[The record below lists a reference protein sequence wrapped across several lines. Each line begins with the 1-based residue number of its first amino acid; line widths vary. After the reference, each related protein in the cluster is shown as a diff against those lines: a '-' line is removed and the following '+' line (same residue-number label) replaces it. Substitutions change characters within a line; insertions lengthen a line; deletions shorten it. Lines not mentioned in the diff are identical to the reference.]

1 MASFKNG
8 SIALRDTL
16 LWKCFSVNQKS
27 IRVNPLGQDGGM
39 LETFTSQPEFN
50 FPKNKM
56 PSKSPSQP
64 PFVDGYLAALL
75 GQASQ
80 LISAEFHQVVR
91 SHGFSVTEWRVL
103 ASLFG
108 SKGMSIGHLAT
119 ISLTKQPTVTRL
131 LDRMESLGHVRRTPQ
146 TKDRRVTHVVITPQG
161 QKIVKSLIKQA
172 KEHEEK
178 ILEPF
183 GLAQAEALKLT
194 LRQIIAQ
201 RHQSA

>member
-1 MASFKNG
+1 MQA
-8 SIALRDTL
+8 
-16 LWKCFSVNQKS
+16 
-27 IRVNPLGQDGGM
+27 
-39 LETFTSQPEFN
+39 
-50 FPKNKM
+50 
-56 PSKSPSQP
+56 PSKPPSQP

-80 LISAEFHQVVR
+80 MISTEFHQVVR
-91 SHGFSVTEWRVL
+91 SHGFSVAEWRVL

-131 LDRMESLGHVRRTPQ
+131 LDRMESLGHVQRTPQ
-146 TKDRRVTHVVITPQG
+146 TKDRRVTHVNITPQG

-172 KEHEEK
+172 KAHEEK

-183 GLAQAEALKLT
+183 GWAQAEALKHT
-194 LRQIIAQ
+194 LRQIITQ
-201 RHQSA
+201 RRQSV

>member
-1 MASFKNG
+1 M
-8 SIALRDTL
+8 I
-16 LWKCFSVNQKS
+16 
-27 IRVNPLGQDGGM
+27 
-39 LETFTSQPEFN
+39 ETFPSQQ
-50 FPKNKM
+50 KNQFSKM
-56 PSKSPSQP
+56 QAPSKPPAQP

-80 LISAEFHQVVR
+80 MISTEFHQVVR

-146 TKDRRVTHVVITPQG
+146 TKDRRVTHVAITPQG

-172 KEHEEK
+172 KAHEEK

-183 GLAQAEALKLT
+183 GLAQAEALKQT
-194 LRQIIAQ
+194 LRQIITQ
-201 RHQSA
+201 RRQSV

>member
-1 MASFKNG
+1 MQA
-8 SIALRDTL
+8 
-16 LWKCFSVNQKS
+16 
-27 IRVNPLGQDGGM
+27 
-39 LETFTSQPEFN
+39 
-50 FPKNKM
+50 
-56 PSKSPSQP
+56 PSKPPSQP

-80 LISAEFHQVVR
+80 MISTEFHQVVR

-183 GLAQAEALKLT
+183 GLAQAEALKHT
-194 LRQIIAQ
+194 LRQIITQ
-201 RHQSA
+201 RRQSV

>member
-1 MASFKNG
+1 MQA
-8 SIALRDTL
+8 
-16 LWKCFSVNQKS
+16 
-27 IRVNPLGQDGGM
+27 
-39 LETFTSQPEFN
+39 
-50 FPKNKM
+50 
-56 PSKSPSQP
+56 PSKLPPQL

-80 LISAEFHQVVR
+80 MISTEFHQVVR
-91 SHGFSVTEWRVL
+91 LHGFSVTEWRVL

-131 LDRMESLGHVRRTPQ
+131 LDRMEALGHVRRTPQ
-146 TKDRRVTHVVITPQG
+146 TKDRRVTHVSITPQG

-172 KEHEEK
+172 KAHEEK

-183 GLAQAEALKLT
+183 GFAQAEALKHT
-194 LRQIIAQ
+194 LRQIITQ
-201 RHQSA
+201 RRQSV

>member
-1 MASFKNG
+1 MASFKTG
-8 SIALRDTL
+8 AIPLRDTL
-16 LWKCFSVNQKS
+16 LWKCFPVNQKT

-39 LETFTSQPEFN
+39 PQTFHRSLNPIFEMQA
-50 FPKNKM
+50 
-56 PSKSPSQP
+56 PSKPPSQP

-80 LISAEFHQVVR
+80 MISTEFHQVVR
-91 SHGFSVTEWRVL
+91 SHGFSVAEWRVL

-131 LDRMESLGHVRRTPQ
+131 LDRMEALGHVRRTPQ
-146 TKDRRVTHVVITPQG
+146 TKDRRVTHVSITPQG

-172 KEHEEK
+172 KAHEEK

-183 GLAQAEALKLT
+183 GLAQAEALKHT
-194 LRQIIAQ
+194 LRQIITQ
-201 RHQSA
+201 RRQSV

>member
-1 MASFKNG
+1 LGLFPFEIHYFGNVFLSIKKPSGLILWGRTAGCHKLFIAALIQFFKMQ
-8 SIALRDTL
+8 A
-16 LWKCFSVNQKS
+16 
-27 IRVNPLGQDGGM
+27 
-39 LETFTSQPEFN
+39 
-50 FPKNKM
+50 
-56 PSKSPSQP
+56 PSKPPSQP

-80 LISAEFHQVVR
+80 MISTEFHQVVR
-91 SHGFSVTEWRVL
+91 SHGFSVAEWRVL

-131 LDRMESLGHVRRTPQ
+131 LDRMEALGHVRRTPQ
-146 TKDRRVTHVVITPQG
+146 TKDRRVTHVSITPQG

-172 KEHEEK
+172 KAHEEK

-183 GLAQAEALKLT
+183 GFAQAEALKHT
-194 LRQIIAQ
+194 LRQIITQ
-201 RHQSA
+201 RRQSV

>member
-1 MASFKNG
+1 MG
-8 SIALRDTL
+8 P
-16 LWKCFSVNQKS
+16 
-27 IRVNPLGQDGGM
+27 PL
-39 LETFTSQPEFN
+39 TSPR
-50 FPKNKM
+50 
-56 PSKSPSQP
+56 QP

-80 LISAEFHQVVR
+80 LISTEFHQVVR
-91 SHGFSVTEWRVL
+91 SQGFSVTEWRVL

-131 LDRMESLGHVRRTPQ
+131 LDRMEALGHVRRTPQ
-146 TKDRRVTHVVITPQG
+146 TKDRRVTHVSITPQG

-172 KEHEEK
+172 KAHEEK

-183 GLAQAEALKLT
+183 GFAQAEALKHT
-194 LRQIIAQ
+194 LRQIITQ
-201 RHQSA
+201 RRQLV